1 MKAVNEKE
9 KIPYLNR
16 ELSWMDFNVRVLEEA
31 FKKENPIFERLRF
44 LSITASN
51 LDEFFMVRVAGV
63 MEQVRSKITTP
74 DLSGLTPQQLLSSL
88 REKISGFMEKQYSC
102 FHRSIVPVLRK
113 KGFLYVAPEE
123 LNDEQ
128 KKFLRRYFT
137 KILFPVLTPLA
148 VDRSRPF
155 PMLSNKSL
163 NIAVR
168 LEESSGE
175 PCFAVVQVPGILPR
189 FLEIPMEDESKRGF
203 FLLEDVIDLML
214 PELFELHKI

>member
-175 PCFAVVQVPGILPR
+175 P
-189 FLEIPMEDESKRGF
+189 
-203 FLLEDVIDLML
+203 
-214 PELFELHKI
+214 